1 MNKLTQTEI
10 NRRKIRKNIE
20 QTIEVLYGAFA
31 FLLIIATYWM
41 LTMLPQHAY
50 KFSH

>member
-20 QTIEVLYGAFA
+20 QTVEVLYGAFA
-31 FLLIIATYWM
+31 FLLIMAIYWM
-41 LTMLPQHAY
+41 LSSLPQHTY
-50 KFSH
+50 KFPH